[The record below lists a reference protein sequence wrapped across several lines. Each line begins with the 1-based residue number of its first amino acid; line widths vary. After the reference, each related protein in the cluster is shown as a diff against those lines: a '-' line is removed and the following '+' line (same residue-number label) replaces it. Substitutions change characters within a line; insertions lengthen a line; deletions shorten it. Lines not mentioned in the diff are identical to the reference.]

1 MEFVFIVLD
10 SPRREIFSS
19 IMQPPERREMPAF
32 AVQFLDINFRSVR
45 TMKFLLAIC
54 MMFAASIVCASGDN
68 APRSSAGNSVEGK
81 VLEVKYVDNFTYL
94 RLQTRTGESWAAVID
109 AQVKEGDTVKIENAM
124 LMENFESKGL
134 KRTFNKIIFG
144 NIAGAGKSTA
154 GYSVLGAS
162 FSVKPPAKLE
172 KIKDVAIPK
181 ASGANAATV
190 EEVITKSAQLKGKTV
205 VVRGKV
211 VKYNAGIMGKNWI
224 HLYDGSGSA
233 ANESDDILVTT
244 SGTSNV
250 GEIVTVKGVVNV
262 DQDFGAGYA
271 YKVLIEDATVQK

>member
-1 MEFVFIVLD
+1 
-10 SPRREIFSS
+10 
-19 IMQPPERREMPAF
+19 
-32 AVQFLDINFRSVR
+32 
-45 TMKFLLAIC
+45 MKFLLAIC
-54 MMFAASIVCASGDN
+54 MMLAASLVYAAGDN
-68 APRSSAGNSVEGK
+68 APRSSAGNSVSGK
-81 VLEVKYVDNFTYL
+81 VLEVKTVDNFTYL
-94 RLQTRTGESWAAVID
+94 RLQTHAGETWAAVIG

-144 NIAGAGKSTA
+144 NLAGASKAAA
-154 GYSVLGAS
+154 GSSSLGAA
-162 FSVKPPAKLE
+162 FSVNPAVKLE
-172 KIKDVAIPK
+172 KIKDVAVPK

-190 EEVITKSAQLKGKTV
+190 EEVVTKAAQLKGKTV

-224 HLYDGSGSA
+224 HLHDGTGSA

-244 SGTSNV
+244 SGTANV
-250 GEIVTVKGVVNV
+250 GEIVTVKGTVNV

-271 YKVLIEDATVQK
+271 YKVLIEDAAVQK

>member
-1 MEFVFIVLD
+1 MAFVFIVLD
-10 SPRREIFSS
+10 SPHREIFSS
-19 IMQPPERREMPAF
+19 IMQSPERKEMPAF
-32 AVQFLDINFRSVR
+32 VVKFLDINFRSVR

-54 MMFAASIVCASGDN
+54 MMLAASIVCAAGDN

-81 VLEVKYVDNFTYL
+81 VLEVKYVDNFAYL
-94 RLQTRTGESWAAVID
+94 RLQTHTGESWAAVID

-124 LMENFESKGL
+124 LMENFESKKL
-134 KRTFNKIIFG
+134 NRTFNKIIFG
-144 NIAGAGKSTA
+144 NLAGAGKSAA

-190 EEVITKSAQLKGKTV
+190 EEVVTKSAQLKGKTV

-224 HLYDGSGSA
+224 HLYDGTGST

-244 SGTSNV
+244 SGTASV
-250 GEIVTVKGVVNV
+250 GEIVTVKGIVNV

>member
-1 MEFVFIVLD
+1 
-10 SPRREIFSS
+10 
-19 IMQPPERREMPAF
+19 
-32 AVQFLDINFRSVR
+32 
-45 TMKFLLAIC
+45 MKFLLAIC
-54 MMFAASIVCASGDN
+54 MMLAASIVCAAGDN
-68 APRSSAGNSVEGK
+68 APRSSAGNSLEGK

-94 RLQTRTGESWAAVID
+94 RLQTHTGESWAAVID

-124 LMENFESKGL
+124 LMENFESKKL
-134 KRTFNKIIFG
+134 NRTFNKIIFG
-144 NIAGAGKSTA
+144 NIAGASKSTA

-190 EEVITKSAQLKGKTV
+190 EEVVTKSAQLKGKTV

-224 HLYDGSGSA
+224 HLHDGTGLA

-271 YKVLIEDATVQK
+271 YKVLIEDATLHK

>member
-1 MEFVFIVLD
+1 
-10 SPRREIFSS
+10 
-19 IMQPPERREMPAF
+19 MPVF
-32 AVQFLDINFRSVR
+32 AVQFLDINFRSVH

-54 MMFAASIVCASGDN
+54 MMLASSFVCAAGDN

-81 VLEVKYVDNFTYL
+81 VLEVKIVDNFTYL
-94 RLQTRTGESWAAVID
+94 RLQTHAGENWAAVIGG
-109 AQVKEGDTVKIENAM
+109 QVKEGDTVKIENAM

-134 KRTFNKIIFG
+134 NRTFKQIIFG
-144 NIAGAGKSTA
+144 NLAGASKPASN
-154 GYSVLGAS
+154 YSVLGAS

-190 EEVITKSAQLKGKTV
+190 EEVVTKSAQLKGKTV

-224 HLYDGSGSA
+224 HLHDGTGSA

-244 SGTSNV
+244 QGTANV
-250 GEIVTVKGVVNV
+250 GEIVTVKGTVNV

-271 YKVLIEDATVQK
+271 YKVLIEDAAVQK